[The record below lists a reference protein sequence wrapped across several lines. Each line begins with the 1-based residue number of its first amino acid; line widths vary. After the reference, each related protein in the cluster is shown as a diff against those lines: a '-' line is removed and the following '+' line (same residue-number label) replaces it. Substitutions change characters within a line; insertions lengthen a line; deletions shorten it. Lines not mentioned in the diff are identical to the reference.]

1 MSDVDDNLYELIYSC
16 LRGQRVSIFG
26 GLEDQDALRDGLY
39 VEQEEDE
46 HVQEF
51 FENADQNDGRLL
63 ILTGSAG
70 DGKSALLGRAYS
82 EFEGIPADRIN
93 MDATEARRS
102 DEDYRERL
110 TDFFNLI
117 IEDISSENGHRSAIA
132 MNYGLA
138 INYFESEPYPD
149 RFQPIWDTLQAGTS
163 SLFHY
168 SDDSN
173 ISVINLSH
181 RTTYSTNPDS
191 FGEGMVLDV
200 LNKFNTSNEESPFYE
215 AYQRDQEECPAG
227 SDCLLQ
233 HNIRVLKDPNV
244 REKFSKLLAGW
255 SVASAAYLDPR
266 SIINFIASAILP
278 IPLQELPDHD
288 ICPVGYSM
296 ENGEISKSNPSVLIW
311 NSIYEQIGAE
321 TKHGPSEL
329 DPISHTTFDEDYSM
343 LGLAS
348 NPSELAEAMD
358 NIPITESLNTLDK
371 IKTYHRSQYLRGIE
385 GETILDEEEGPFE
398 EYISALT
405 QFSRDD
411 FLDDLKNPTQAF
423 LDEIKEA
430 LSNWSGQQRDDE
442 LVEFVDAYRPTKF
455 TFLSHFEDPD
465 IDINE
470 TRSATQKIAV
480 PGRIGL
486 VASEPG
492 NSESKDD
499 GWIHIPVSFEIYR
512 LMTQVSRG
520 YTPNARDLNRSHA
533 IQLLNSRLDEFT
545 QKKEEV
551 VIESYGGSRKIRIK
565 SGEMNP
571 RISLQ
576 T

>member
-1 MSDVDDNLYELIYSC
+1 MAQDDDNLYELIYAC
-16 LRGQRVSIFG
+16 LKGQRVSIFG
-26 GLEDQDALRDGLY
+26 GLEDQDVLREGLY
-39 VEQEEDE
+39 VEQKEDE
-46 HVQEF
+46 YVQEF
-51 FENADQNDGRLL
+51 FGNADKTDGRLL

-82 EFEGIPADRIN
+82 KFESIPADRIN

-110 TDFFNLI
+110 TDFFNQI
-117 IEDISSENGHRSAIA
+117 IGDISSENGPRSAIA
-132 MNYGLA
+132 INYGLA

-163 SLFHY
+163 SLFHH
-168 SDDSN
+168 SDSSN

-181 RTTYSTNPDS
+181 RTTYSTHPDS

-200 LNKFNTSNEESPFYE
+200 LNKFDPSNGESPFHE
-215 AYQRDQEECPAG
+215 AYLREQKECPAG

-233 HNIRVLKDPNV
+233 HNVRVLKDPNV
-244 REKFSKLLAGW
+244 RLKFARILAGW
-255 SVASAAYLDPR
+255 SIASAAYLDPR

-288 ICPVGYSM
+288 ICPVGFSM
-296 ENGEISKSNPSVLIW
+296 ENGEISISNPSVLIW
-311 NSIYEQIGAE
+311 NSIFERIGTE
-321 TKHGPSEL
+321 MKHGPSEL
-329 DPISHTTFDEDYSM
+329 DPISHTTFNEDYSM
-343 LGLAS
+343 LRLAS
-348 NPSELAEAMD
+348 NPSELTNSME
-358 NIPITESLNTLDK
+358 NIPISESLNTLDK
-371 IKTYHRSQYLRGIE
+371 IKTYHRNQYLRGID
-385 GETILDEEEGPFE
+385 GKTILDQDGGPFE

-405 QFSRDD
+405 QFSRDE
-411 FLDDLKNPTQAF
+411 FSDDLMNPTQAF
-423 LDEIKEA
+423 LDEIKDA

-455 TFLSHFEDPD
+455 TFLSYFEDPD
-465 IDINE
+465 IDISE
-470 TRSATQKIAV
+470 TCSVTQKIAV

-492 NSESKDD
+492 NSNTKDE

-545 QKKEEV
+545 KKKEEV

-571 RISLQ
+571 RISLE